1 MENSNFFAIE
11 KELKLDEGYQKT
23 YKNVDEL
30 LPTLPRSK
38 GWWLDQLLQYQGF
51 WLSTYGIRGSM
62 LIDDHFN
69 PRPTDIIVATSPKC
83 GTTWLRALVFS
94 IINRNSFD
102 FSDHPLRKA
111 NPRDLVNFLEAHIRG
126 DGSTTSIDGLLSPLL
141 ISTHLPY
148 SLFPECMTDDTSAC
162 RFIYICRDPKDVLV
176 SKWHFTNKLRPK
188 GVPPLSLEE
197 AFDLFCKGVSHYGP
211 FWDHVLGYWK
221 ASLESPKKVLCL
233 KYEDV
238 KKEPLGCVRKGLAIG
253 QSSTTAPTADLRRH
267 RRRLRWPKKGKIPYS
282 VPLASLSPNLGS
294 NPSKIAT
301 KHLKIPWNPSTSVC
315 LSSETSLGRPN
326 GVSKGKTKV
335 QRSYGAVVQ
344 TRETAVYLRNPRVSE
359 TTWATTNF
367 GPILL

>member
-233 KYEDV
+233 NMKM
-238 KKEPLGCVRKGLAIG
+238 
-253 QSSTTAPTADLRRH
+253 
-267 RRRLRWPKKGKIPYS
+267 
-282 VPLASLSPNLGS
+282 
-294 NPSKIAT
+294 
-301 KHLKIPWNPSTSVC
+301 
-315 LSSETSLGRPN
+315 
-326 GVSKGKTKV
+326 
-335 QRSYGAVVQ
+335 
-344 TRETAVYLRNPRVSE
+344 
-359 TTWATTNF
+359 
-367 GPILL
+367 

>member
-30 LPTLPRSK
+30 LPTLLRSK

-62 LIDDHFN
+62 LIDDHFS

-111 NPRDLVNFLEAHIRG
+111 NPRDLVHFLEAHIRG
-126 DGSTTSIDGLLSPLL
+126 DGSTASIDGLPSPRLL
-141 ISTHLPY
+141 STHLPY

-162 RFIYICRDPKDVLV
+162 RFVYICRDPKDVLV
-176 SKWHFTNKLRPK
+176 SKWHFANKLRPK

-238 KKEPLGCVRKGLAIG
+238 KKEPLGCVRKVANFLGLPFTPEEENQEIVEEIVKLCSFENMSN
-253 QSSTTAPTADLRRH
+253 QDVNKSDTRSQEKPISNSDFFR
-267 RRRLRWPKKGKIPYS
+267 KGE
-282 VPLASLSPNLGS
+282 VGDWVNHLSPQM
-294 NPSKIAT
+294 
-301 KHLKIPWNPSTSVC
+301 
-315 LSSETSLGRPN
+315 SE
-326 GVSKGKTKV
+326 
-335 QRSYGAVVQ
+335 
-344 TRETAVYLRNPRVSE
+344 
-359 TTWATTNF
+359 
-367 GPILL
+367 ILDQITEQKFQGTGFSFH

>member
-1 MENSNFFAIE
+1 MEDSNFFAIE

-51 WLSTYGIRGSM
+51 WLSTYSVRGSM

-111 NPRDLVNFLEAHIRG
+111 NPRDLVQFLEANIRG
-126 DGSTTSIDGLLSPLL
+126 DGSTASIDGLPSPRLL
-141 ISTHLPY
+141 STHLPY

-162 RFIYICRDPKDVLV
+162 RFVYICRDPKDVLV
-176 SKWHFTNKLRPK
+176 SKWHFANKLRPK

-197 AFDLFCKGVSHYGP
+197 VFDLFCKGVSHYGP

-238 KKEPLGCVRKGLAIG
+238 KKEPLGCVRKVANFLGLPFTPEEENQEIVEEIVKLCSFENMSN
-253 QSSTTAPTADLRRH
+253 QDVNKSDTRSQEKPISNSDFFR
-267 RRRLRWPKKGKIPYS
+267 KGE
-282 VPLASLSPNLGS
+282 VGDWVNHLSPQM
-294 NPSKIAT
+294 
-301 KHLKIPWNPSTSVC
+301 
-315 LSSETSLGRPN
+315 SE
-326 GVSKGKTKV
+326 
-335 QRSYGAVVQ
+335 
-344 TRETAVYLRNPRVSE
+344 
-359 TTWATTNF
+359 
-367 GPILL
+367 ILDQITEQKFQGTGFSFH

>member
-1 MENSNFFAIE
+1 MENSNFFATE

-51 WLSTYGIRGSM
+51 WLSTYGVRGSM

-111 NPRDLVNFLEAHIRG
+111 NPRDLVQFLEANIRG
-126 DGSTTSIDGLLSPLL
+126 DGSTASIDGLPSPRLL
-141 ISTHLPY
+141 STHLPY

-162 RFIYICRDPKDVLV
+162 RFVYICRDPKDVLV
-176 SKWHFTNKLRPK
+176 SKWHFANKLRPK

-197 AFDLFCKGVSHYGP
+197 VFDLFCKGVSHYGP

-238 KKEPLGCVRKGLAIG
+238 KKEPLGCVRKVANFLGVPFTPEEENKEIVEEIVKLCSFENMSNQDVNKSDTRSQENPI
-253 QSSTTAPTADLRRH
+253 SNSDFFR
-267 RRRLRWPKKGKIPYS
+267 KGE
-282 VPLASLSPNLGS
+282 VGDWVNHLSPQM
-294 NPSKIAT
+294 
-301 KHLKIPWNPSTSVC
+301 
-315 LSSETSLGRPN
+315 SE
-326 GVSKGKTKV
+326 
-335 QRSYGAVVQ
+335 
-344 TRETAVYLRNPRVSE
+344 
-359 TTWATTNF
+359 
-367 GPILL
+367 ILDQITEQKFQGTGFSFH

>member
-30 LPTLPRSK
+30 LPILPRSK

-62 LIDDHFN
+62 LINDHFN

-83 GTTWLRALVFS
+83 GTTWLRALVFC

-111 NPRDLVNFLEAHIRG
+111 NPRDLVHFLEANIRG
-126 DGSTTSIDGLLSPLL
+126 DGSTASIDGLPSPRLL
-141 ISTHLPY
+141 STHLPY

-162 RFIYICRDPKDVLV
+162 RFVYICRDPKDVLV
-176 SKWHFTNKLRPK
+176 SKWHFANKLRPK

-197 AFDLFCKGVSHYGP
+197 AFDLFCQGVSHYGP

-238 KKEPLGCVRKGLAIG
+238 KKEPLGCTRKVANFLGVPFTPEEENKEIVEEIVKLCSFENMSNQDVNKSDTRSQEIPIPNSHFFRKGEVG
-253 QSSTTAPTADLRRH
+253 DWVNH
-267 RRRLRWPKKGKIPYS
+267 
-282 VPLASLSPNLGS
+282 LSPQM
-294 NPSKIAT
+294 
-301 KHLKIPWNPSTSVC
+301 
-315 LSSETSLGRPN
+315 SE
-326 GVSKGKTKV
+326 
-335 QRSYGAVVQ
+335 
-344 TRETAVYLRNPRVSE
+344 
-359 TTWATTNF
+359 
-367 GPILL
+367 ILDQITEQKFQGTGFSFH

>member
-1 MENSNFFAIE
+1 MENSNIFAIE

-51 WLSTYGIRGSM
+51 WLSTYSVRGSM

-111 NPRDLVNFLEAHIRG
+111 NPRDLVQFLEANIRG
-126 DGSTTSIDGLLSPLL
+126 DGSTASIDGLPSPRLL
-141 ISTHLPY
+141 STHLPY
-148 SLFPECMTDDTSAC
+148 SLFPECMTDDTSAY
-162 RFIYICRDPKDVLV
+162 RFVYICRDPKDVLV
-176 SKWHFTNKLRPK
+176 SKWHFANKLRPK

-197 AFDLFCKGVSHYGP
+197 VFDLFCKGVSHYGP

-238 KKEPLGCVRKGLAIG
+238 KKEPLGCLRKVANFLGVPFTPEEENKEIVEEIVKLCSFENMSNQDVNKSDTRSLENPISNSDFFRKGEVG
-253 QSSTTAPTADLRRH
+253 DWVNH
-267 RRRLRWPKKGKIPYS
+267 
-282 VPLASLSPNLGS
+282 LSPQM
-294 NPSKIAT
+294 
-301 KHLKIPWNPSTSVC
+301 
-315 LSSETSLGRPN
+315 SE
-326 GVSKGKTKV
+326 
-335 QRSYGAVVQ
+335 
-344 TRETAVYLRNPRVSE
+344 
-359 TTWATTNF
+359 
-367 GPILL
+367 ILDQITEQKFQGTGFSFH

>member
-1 MENSNFFAIE
+1 MENSNFFANE
-11 KELKLDEGYQKT
+11 KKLKLDEGYQKT
-23 YKNVDEL
+23 YKNIDEL

-111 NPRDLVNFLEAHIRG
+111 NPRDLVHFLEVHIRG
-126 DGSTTSIDGLLSPLL
+126 DGSTASIDGLPSPRLL
-141 ISTHLPY
+141 STHLPY

-162 RFIYICRDPKDVLV
+162 RFIYICRDPKDALV

-221 ASLESPKKVLCL
+221 ASLELPKKVLCL
-233 KYEDV
+233 NMKM
-238 KKEPLGCVRKGLAIG
+238 
-253 QSSTTAPTADLRRH
+253 
-267 RRRLRWPKKGKIPYS
+267 
-282 VPLASLSPNLGS
+282 
-294 NPSKIAT
+294 
-301 KHLKIPWNPSTSVC
+301 
-315 LSSETSLGRPN
+315 
-326 GVSKGKTKV
+326 
-335 QRSYGAVVQ
+335 
-344 TRETAVYLRNPRVSE
+344 
-359 TTWATTNF
+359 
-367 GPILL
+367 

>member
-69 PRPTDIIVATSPKC
+69 PRPTDIIIATSPKC

-111 NPRDLVNFLEAHIRG
+111 NPRDLVHFLEAHIRG
-126 DGSTTSIDGLLSPLL
+126 DGSTAYIDGLPSPRLL
-141 ISTHLPY
+141 STHLPY

-162 RFIYICRDPKDVLV
+162 RFVYICRDPKDVLV
-176 SKWHFTNKLRPK
+176 SKWHFANKVRPK

-238 KKEPLGCVRKGLAIG
+238 KKEPLGCVRKVANFLGVPFTPEEENKEIVEEIVKLCSFEKMSNQDVNKSDTRSQEKPI
-253 QSSTTAPTADLRRH
+253 SNSDFFR
-267 RRRLRWPKKGKIPYS
+267 KGE
-282 VPLASLSPNLGS
+282 VGDWVNHLSPQM
-294 NPSKIAT
+294 
-301 KHLKIPWNPSTSVC
+301 
-315 LSSETSLGRPN
+315 SE
-326 GVSKGKTKV
+326 
-335 QRSYGAVVQ
+335 
-344 TRETAVYLRNPRVSE
+344 
-359 TTWATTNF
+359 
-367 GPILL
+367 ILDQITEQKFQGTGFSFH